1 MPWETIPSKMP
12 APRKLMK
19 KTPIIH
25 WFRQDL
31 RISDN
36 PSLFKAS
43 LKGSV
48 LPVFI
53 LDDDNPGKW
62 SMGAASRW
70 WLHHSLE
77 SLNRSLQGRLTF
89 LRGDPLEIL
98 PALAAST
105 GAKEVCW
112 NRCYE
117 PWRITRD
124 TRLKHKLREQGITAE
139 SFNGSMLWEPWEVHK
154 SDGTPYKVFTPF
166 YRKGCLGAV
175 PPRMPLPLPVKL
187 DCPGPPEE
195 SLPLEA
201 LELLPRIRW
210 DRQLEPHW
218 TIGENGAL
226 ERLAIFLKDGLPG
239 YSEGRDFPARP
250 NVSRLSPS
258 LHFGEISPNQ
268 AWYGAIA
275 AGTGIDLDHFQRELA
290 WREFSYGLLYYNP
303 GLPEINLQKSFD
315 RFPWRSNPE
324 LLDRWQRGM
333 TGYPIVDAGMRELRE
348 TGYMHNRIRM
358 VAGSFLVKNMLLH
371 WHEGESWFRDCL
383 VDADLAI
390 NSASWQWIAGCG
402 ADAAPYFRIFNP
414 VSQGE
419 KFDSSGSYT
428 RRYVPELAR
437 LPDRYLFSPWEAP
450 RSVLDA
456 AGVSTKKTYS
466 EPVVDL
472 RVSRQQA
479 LDAYSA
485 TKNQPGQ

>member
-1 MPWETIPSKMP
+1 
-12 APRKLMK
+12 MK

-175 PPRMPLPLPVKL
+175 PPRMPLPLPVKM

-383 VDADLAI
+383 ADADLAI

-414 VSQGE
+414 VAQGE

-456 AGVSTKKTYS
+456 AGVSTERTYP